1 MGASPEILS
10 LLISVAIGYL
20 LGAIPLADRVS
31 RRKGVDIFSIGT
43 GLAGATNVRRNVG
56 PKSAAVV
63 VIGDAVKGMIAI
75 LAAKQMGI
83 EGPWLF
89 VPAIAT
95 VVGHWNSIFTRFKGG
110 DGLVVLGGICLVVF
124 SPFPEGNLIAVLAVL
139 VGIAVALGGQK
150 LPYTSLLCIFS
161 GYGVVIALTYW
172 WNPGEMN
179 TVLAI
184 GALALIVFGHAVLG
198 HARRNRGEGA
208 EDEDFTADGQAI
220 ENRDGLA

>member
-31 RRKGVDIFSIGT
+31 RRKGIDIFSIGT

-63 VIGDAVKGMIAI
+63 VLGDAVKGMIAI

-89 VPAIAT
+89 VPATAT

-124 SPFPEGNLIAVLAVL
+124 SPFPVGNLIAVLAVL

-161 GYGVVIALTYW
+161 GYGIVIVLTYLM
-172 WNPGEMN
+172 NPGEMN

-184 GALALIVFGHAVLG
+184 GTLALIVFGHAVLG
-198 HARRNRGEGA
+198 HARRNRSE
-208 EDEDFTADGQAI
+208 ESDDFTADGQAI
-220 ENRDGLA
+220 ENQDGLA

>member
-20 LGAIPLADRVS
+20 LGAIPLADRIS
-31 RRKGVDIFSIGT
+31 RRRGVDIFSIGT

-56 PKSAAVV
+56 VKPAAVV

-89 VPAIAT
+89 VPAAAT
-95 VVGHWNSIFTRFKGG
+95 VIGHWNSIFTRFKGG

-124 SPFPEGNLIAVLAVL
+124 SPFPLGNLIAIMGVLI
-139 VGIAVALGGQK
+139 GIAVALGGQRMR
-150 LPYTSLLCIFS
+150 YTSLLCIFS
-161 GYGVVIALTYW
+161 GYGVVVALTYL

-179 TVLAI
+179 TALAI
-184 GALALIVFGHAVLG
+184 GTLALIVFGHAVLG
-198 HARRNRGEGA
+198 HARRNKS
-208 EDEDFTADGQAI
+208 EDPEDFMADGQAV
-220 ENRDGLA
+220 ENPDGLA

>member
-1 MGASPEILS
+1 MGESPEILS

-31 RRKGVDIFSIGT
+31 RRKGIDIFSIGT

-63 VIGDAVKGMIAI
+63 VLGDAAKGMIAI

-124 SPFPEGNLIAVLAVL
+124 SPFPVGNLIAVLAVL

-161 GYGVVIALTYW
+161 GYGVVIALTYLM
-172 WNPGEMN
+172 NPGEMN

-184 GALALIVFGHAVLG
+184 GTLALIVFGHAVLG
-198 HARRNRGEGA
+198 HARRNRTE
-208 EDEDFTADGQAI
+208 ESEDFAADGQAI
-220 ENRDGLA
+220 ENQDGLA